1 MTAATAPASDSVASA
16 APRTALHLRVLL
28 GEVTILGP
36 GKVELLQHIQETG
49 SISEAARRMDMSY
62 QRAWRHVKVMNDL
75 FPLPLVSSSRGGA
88 VRGGASLT
96 EHGEKVLAAYQE
108 LRVELAGTVKKHEQV
123 LLKLASK
130 T

>member
-1 MTAATAPASDSVASA
+1 MTAVTASASDTVAT
-16 APRTALHLRVLL
+16 PRMALHLRMLL
-28 GEVTILGP
+28 GDVTILGP
-36 GKVELLQHIQETG
+36 GKAELLGHIQETG

-75 FPLPLVSSSRGGA
+75 FPSPLVLSLRGGA

-96 EHGEKVLAAYQE
+96 AQGEKVLKAYQE
-108 LRVELAGTVKKHEQV
+108 LRGEVDAAVKKHQRA

-130 T
+130 V

>member
-1 MTAATAPASDSVASA
+1 MTAVTASA
-16 APRTALHLRVLL
+16 PDTVATPRMALHLRMLL

-36 GKVELLQHIQETG
+36 GKAELLGHIQETG

-75 FPLPLVSSSRGGA
+75 FPSPLVVSSRGGA

-96 EHGEKVLAAYQE
+96 ELGEKVLKAYQE
-108 LRVELAGTVKKHEQV
+108 LRGEVDSAVKKHQRA

-130 T
+130 V